1 MPKKVK
7 ETGKPRSGARRAASA
22 GKARAPKRVPK
33 ASQRNL
39 RERLYEAEQTLRAIR
54 AGEVDAIVVGG
65 PDGDRIFTLTGADHD
80 YRVLMDEM
88 GEGIA
93 TLAEGGL
100 ISYCNQRFAAMM
112 GVPFERI
119 VGHSIERIVPPEACD
134 RMNALL
140 RAGLLAASKG
150 EFEIL
155 RKGKPAL
162 VVQLSVSKVQ
172 MEGNVTLCVIANDL
186 TEDKKRERAV
196 AADRAAREQALR
208 VSEER
213 YRRIVETANEGI
225 WLVDAEGRT
234 TFVNGALIEM
244 LGRRADELIGRPIFD
259 FMDEESAAAAQRFLS
274 RRRRYSEMREFG
286 LRARNGRELWA
297 VLSMSPIESPPTSG
311 DGGASRYEGAVVMV
325 SDVSERR
332 KLQAQLLLADRMSS
346 LGTLS
351 AGVAHE
357 INNPLAYLIASLDL
371 LAGKLPDLSQALP
384 PGQVM
389 FVHEQL
395 KRAREGA
402 ARVRRIVRDLKSF
415 SRADE
420 ETIGPTDLR
429 KSLDTAITLVWNE
442 IKHRAR
448 LVKEYDGLPAVRA
461 NEARLGQV
469 FINLLVNAAQAM
481 PEGNVDENVV
491 RVVGRTDALGNAVVE
506 IHDTGCGIAPE
517 NLDRIFE
524 PFFTTKPVGEGTGLG
539 LAICHG
545 IVSSLG
551 GTLSVQSEVGKGTVF
566 RVVLPVAKPEG
577 DAVVPSPRAV
587 SRPAL
592 RGKVLIIDDEK
603 DLTDVTVVALE
614 GLHDVRATQDARE
627 ALEWIGAGQLF
638 DLILCDMMMPL
649 MTGMEF
655 YTRLAAIAPDQAD
668 RVVFMTG
675 GAFTPRAREFLA
687 RLPNLRIEKPFDL
700 GHILAMINAQM
711 QSGAAEARLEVD
723 GGAHQSAGSRV

>member
-1 MPKKVK
+1 MPKKDK
-7 ETGKPRSGARRAASA
+7 GRAGGRRAAPARKAQSA
-22 GKARAPKRVPK
+22 KRSAK
-33 ASQRNL
+33 GAQRNL

-65 PDGDRIFTLTGADHD
+65 PDGDRVFTLTGADHD

-112 GVPFERI
+112 GLPFERI
-119 VGHSIERIVPPEACD
+119 VGHSIERIVPAEARD

-140 RAGLLAASKG
+140 QAGMLAGSKG

-155 RKGKPAL
+155 RTGQPAI
-162 VVQLSVSKVQ
+162 VVQLSVSRVQ
-172 MEGNVTLCVIANDL
+172 MDGNVTLCVIANDL
-186 TEDKKRERAV
+186 TEDKARERAV
-196 AADRAAREQALR
+196 AAERAAREQALR

-225 WLVDAEGRT
+225 WLVDAEGLT

-244 LGRRADELIGRPIFD
+244 LGRRPEELHGRPIFD
-259 FMDEESAAAAQRFLS
+259 FMDEESGAAARRFLS

-286 LRARNGRELWA
+286 LRAKNGRELWA
-297 VLSMSPIESPPTSG
+297 VLSMSPIESPTGPA
-311 DGGASRYEGAVVMV
+311 DGATTQRYEGAVVMV

-357 INNPLAYLIASLDL
+357 INNPLAYVIASLDL
-371 LAGKLPDLSQALP
+371 LAGRLSELSQALP
-384 PGQVM
+384 RSQVM
-389 FVHEQL
+389 FVGEQL

-402 ARVRRIVRDLKSF
+402 GRVRRIVRDLKSF

-448 LVKEYDGLPAVRA
+448 LVKEYDGLPSVRA

-481 PEGNVDENVV
+481 PEGSVDENVV
-491 RVVGRTDALGNAVVE
+491 RVAGRTDAMGSAVVE
-506 IHDTGCGIAPE
+506 IHDTGCGIPPE

-545 IVSSLG
+545 IISSLG

-566 RVVLPVAKPEG
+566 RVVLPAAKPEG
-577 DAVVPSPRAV
+577 DAVAVSPRSV

-603 DLTDVTVVALE
+603 DLTDVTVVGLE
-614 GLHDVRATQDARE
+614 EVHDVRATQDARE
-627 ALEWIGAGQLF
+627 ALEWIGAGQRF

-655 YTRLAAIAPDQAD
+655 YTRLAAMAPDQAD

-700 GHILAMINAQM
+700 GHILAMINAQV
-711 QSGAAEARLEVD
+711 QSGAAEARLELS
-723 GGAHQSAGSRV
+723 GARQSFS

>member
-1 MPKKVK
+1 MAKRTKHSRPKV
-7 ETGKPRSGARRAASA
+7 PRKRAASR
-22 GKARAPKRVPK
+22 GLRAR
-33 ASQRNL
+33 L
-39 RERLYEAEQTLRAIR
+39 EEAEQTLRAIR

-65 PDGDRIFTLTGADHD
+65 PQGDRVFTLTGADHD

-88 GEGIA
+88 SEGVA

-100 ISYCNQRFAAMM
+100 ISYCNLRFADMM
-112 GVPFERI
+112 GMPPERL
-119 VGHSIERIVPPEACD
+119 VGSSITRIVPPAARD
-134 RMNALL
+134 RLAALL
-140 RAGLLAASKG
+140 QAGL
-150 EFEIL
+150 
-155 RKGKPAL
+155 
-162 VVQLSVSKVQ
+162 LSVSKSEFELESASGGATNIQLAVSKVE
-172 MEGNVTLCVIANDL
+172 MDGGVSLCVIATDL
-186 TEDKKRERAV
+186 TEEKRREAQV
-196 AADRAAREQALR
+196 AKERAAREAELR
-208 VSEER
+208 ESEER
-213 YRRIVETANEGI
+213 YRRIVETAVEGI

-234 TFVNGALIEM
+234 TFANGALADM
-244 LGRRADELIGRPIFD
+244 LGHSPSELRGRPIFD
-259 FMDEESAAAAQRFLS
+259 FMDEESGAAARRFLA

-286 LRARNGRELWA
+286 FRTKAGRELWA
-297 VLSMSPIESPPTSG
+297 LLSMSPIENERG
-311 DGGASRYEGAVVMV
+311 EYAGAVVMV

-357 INNPLAYLIASLDL
+357 INNPLAYVIGSLDL
-371 LAGKLPDLSQALP
+371 LASRLPEIATLLP
-384 PGQVM
+384 QKHAA
-389 FVHEQL
+389 FADEQL
-395 KRAREGA
+395 RRAREGT
-402 ARVRRIVRDLKSF
+402 ARVCRIVRDLKSF

-420 ETIGPTDLR
+420 ETITPTDLR

-448 LVKEYDGLPAVRA
+448 LVKDYDGLPAVRA

-481 PEGNVDENVV
+481 PEGDLDHNLL
-491 RVVGRTDALGNAVVE
+491 RVVGRTDAIGNAVVE
-506 IHDTGCGIAPE
+506 IHDTGCGIPAE

-551 GTLSVQSEVGKGTVF
+551 GTLSVQSEVGKGTLF
-566 RVVLPVAKPEG
+566 RVVLPTARDEALTVHSA
-577 DAVVPSPRAV
+577 PRAL
-587 SRPAL
+587 RQPAL

-603 DLTDVTVVALE
+603 DLTDVTRDGLAD
-614 GLHDVRATQDARE
+614 LHDVRTTQDARE
-627 ALEWIGAGQLF
+627 ALEWIAAGERF

-655 YTRLAAIAPDQAD
+655 HTRLAALVPQQAD

-687 RLPNLRIEKPFDL
+687 RLPNLRLEKPFDL
-700 GHILAMINAQM
+700 GHILAMVSAHIEASSRPGTLNVGV
-711 QSGAAEARLEVD
+711 GALQAAR
-723 GGAHQSAGSRV
+723 S